1 MRYTF
6 ESAILLVPFK
16 SDDSNYEAVCDCSSF
31 NSVGRLWPRRA
42 DRDRQP
48 TRGTLVSHFGSGVG
62 PRAADQQWAR
72 AMVFGGANAGANN
85 GDLQASP
92 RDAALMSGSQL
103 HARMKHLEL
112 NESSLS
118 NGSRSDRFNPH
129 GERDIPGDAG
139 HTTTCPSRS

>member
-16 SDDSNYEAVCDCSSF
+16 SDDSNYEVVCDCSSF

-48 TRGTLVSHFGSGVG
+48 LGIALRLRCG
-62 PRAADQQWAR
+62 PRAADQQWAG

-92 RDAALMSGSQL
+92 RNAALMSGSQL

-129 GERDIPGDAG
+129 GERDILETLGTRRHVLVKARD
-139 HTTTCPSRS
+139 